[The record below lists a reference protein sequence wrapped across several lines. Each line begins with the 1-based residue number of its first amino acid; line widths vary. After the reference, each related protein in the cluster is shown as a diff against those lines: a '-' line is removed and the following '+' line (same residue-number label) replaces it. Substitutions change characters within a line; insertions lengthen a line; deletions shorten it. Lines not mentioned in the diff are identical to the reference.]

1 MRPSTRILCVDN
13 RKLDKMFR
21 TDLLCYF
28 ACTSVAVASAF
39 TPTPL
44 GLKPGLLPSGR
55 EGIAKSHSLSTR
67 IPKRIV
73 GLRMQQEQT
82 ESASALAIEE
92 KPEAAAESV
101 KTVKAVE
108 NKIGV
113 AIRTRGDTKV
123 QTEPEVN
130 YFARVMSSHRAQ
142 HLWLAFCVAPSWFLI
157 LALSCRSLCALAS
170 SRNPVHFSPLKWLE
184 TRDSTRSILLKE
196 TIFFSRL
203 ETLSASQKTR
213 AITF

>member
-1 MRPSTRILCVDN
+1 
-13 RKLDKMFR
+13 
-21 TDLLCYF
+21 
-28 ACTSVAVASAF
+28 
-39 TPTPL
+39 
-44 GLKPGLLPSGR
+44 
-55 EGIAKSHSLSTR
+55 
-67 IPKRIV
+67 
-73 GLRMQQEQT
+73 MQQEQT

-157 LALSCRSLCALAS
+157 LAYCPADRSA
-170 SRNPVHFSPLKWLE
+170 PWLPQGIQ
-184 TRDSTRSILLKE
+184 STSHH
-196 TIFFSRL
+196 
-203 ETLSASQKTR
+203 
-213 AITF
+213 